1 MIYCVEDD
9 SSIRD
14 LMVYALRAAGF
25 SAVGCADGEEF
36 WQAMGNPGASY
47 TGYYAARLGW

>member
-36 WQAMGNPGASY
+36 WQAMHRS
-47 TGYYAARLGW
+47 

>member
-25 SAVGCADGEEF
+25 
-36 WQAMGNPGASY
+36 PPL
-47 TGYYAARLGW
+47 AALMVRNFGRPCIGKPRS